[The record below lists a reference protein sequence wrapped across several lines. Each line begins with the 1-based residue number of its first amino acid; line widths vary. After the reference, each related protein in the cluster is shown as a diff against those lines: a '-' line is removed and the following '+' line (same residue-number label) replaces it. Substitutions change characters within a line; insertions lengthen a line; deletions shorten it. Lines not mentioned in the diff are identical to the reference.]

1 MKRKEAEQYRNK
13 VIQAEQLE
21 RLGGMTETIEQ
32 SDKIGYD
39 RRCYM
44 VGEVVV
50 KREYVEQDNPIGTAD
65 NPFEWKAGIKL
76 IPNGYYTYN
85 SKRYVAIKEGS
96 PGTVTEEFFV
106 EF

>member
-1 MKRKEAEQYRNK
+1 MKRKEAEAYRDK
-13 VIQAEQLE
+13 VMQAEQLE
-21 RLGGMTETIEQ
+21 RLGGMTCAVEQ

-39 RRCYM
+39 WLCYT

-65 NPFEWKAGIKL
+65 NPFEWVPGMKL
-76 IPNGYYTYN
+76 IPNGYYSYGG
-85 SKRYVAIKEGS
+85 KRYVAVKDGS
-96 PGTVTEEFFV
+96 PDTVTEEFFV